1 MTRSFS
7 TGGVLLALCATLAG
21 CSSRTNVSA
30 TGSTPSQ
37 YTHLYITAQAVW
49 FNTNANAGPD
59 DSGWAKFV
67 LKTPVTVDL
76 VTDSNGSLGEIAND
90 LRLAP
95 GTYNSILL
103 LPVDYSA
110 ALTTSA
116 QSLGASFNEEVDYV
130 DSTGSHQ
137 VALVLPNPEKGIIV
151 PEGSLT
157 VPVGKAGVPSASS
170 TSSSTNTTNTT
181 TNLFGTTT
189 TTPATST
196 TGTTTG
202 SNKTTTVS
210 FATSFD
216 TNRDLH
222 MFTYNSGGT
231 QTGVLL
237 SANPTAS
244 DLATAGGIS
253 GTLTLTSLTNIT
265 GPSDR
270 VTIQASAETLSPDGT
285 HHVIVASAPV
295 QTDGTFTIYPLPS
308 NSSTPTVY
316 DVVIHGPNIATII
329 IKSVSVTTSAPTI
342 TSAAT
347 STGGSTQTTTVSSAV
362 SLGTF
367 IPRSA
372 TSFTT
377 PTSLATLP
385 PGAAVT
391 FYQTLPASGE
401 VPYAIDEVG
410 IDPFNF
416 NLTNAEA
423 LSPATI
429 DTGTYTSSGT
439 TITVTSATPTE
450 GAGVYRVG
458 ATAPLF
464 NDGSLSSSTE
474 VSSTSTQVPVPT
486 LSPTSGTT
494 ASITATVTEASGQ
507 YDQGELIV
515 SHNGAV
521 VGTAS
526 LNSVLPAGGSVTVSG
541 LPGGSSALY
550 YLSVI
555 VWNSTGSSNP
565 TGPAF
570 VHQSMPSPVDLS
582 SGSATGVTVAI
593 N

>member
-1 MTRSFS
+1 
-7 TGGVLLALCATLAG
+7 
-21 CSSRTNVSA
+21 
-30 TGSTPSQ
+30 
-37 YTHLYITAQAVW
+37 
-49 FNTNANAGPD
+49 
-59 DSGWAKFV
+59 
-67 LKTPVTVDL
+67 
-76 VTDSNGSLGEIAND
+76 
-90 LRLAP
+90 
-95 GTYNSILL
+95 
-103 LPVDYSA
+103 
-110 ALTTSA
+110 
-116 QSLGASFNEEVDYV
+116 
-130 DSTGSHQ
+130 
-137 VALVLPNPEKGIIV
+137 
-151 PEGSLT
+151 
-157 VPVGKAGVPSASS
+157 
-170 TSSSTNTTNTT
+170 
-181 TNLFGTTT
+181 
-189 TTPATST
+189 
-196 TGTTTG
+196 
-202 SNKTTTVS
+202 
-210 FATSFD
+210 
-216 TNRDLH
+216 

-253 GTLTLTSLTNIT
+253 GTLTLTSLDIT
-265 GPSDR
+265 SDSDR
-270 VTIQASAETLSPDGT
+270 VPIQASAEVLSADGT

-308 NSSTPTVY
+308 NSSTPTIY
-316 DVVIHGPNIATII
+316 DVVIHGPKIATII

-347 STGGSTQTTTVSSAV
+347 STGGSTQTTTVTSAV

-372 TSFTT
+372 TPYSVNIT
-377 PTSLATLP
+377 PTASATLP

-429 DTGTYTSSGT
+429 DTGTYTSIGT

-450 GAGVYRVG
+450 GAKTYRVG

-464 NDGSLSSSTE
+464 NDGVLSSNTK
-474 VSSTSTQVPVPT
+474 VSPTSTQVTVPT

-526 LNSVLPAGGSVTVSG
+526 LNSVLPAGGNVTVSG

-565 TGPAF
+565 TGPSF
-570 VHQSMPSPVDLS
+570 VHQSMPSLVDLS
-582 SGSATGVTVAI
+582 SGGATGVTVAI